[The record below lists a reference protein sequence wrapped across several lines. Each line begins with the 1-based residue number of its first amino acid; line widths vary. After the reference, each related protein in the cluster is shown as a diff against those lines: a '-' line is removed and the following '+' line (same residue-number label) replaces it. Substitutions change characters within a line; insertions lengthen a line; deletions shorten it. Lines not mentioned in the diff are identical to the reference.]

1 MTMKK
6 TSHALPVILLIGI
19 LLFVL
24 SGCSSSHSNEADH
37 SGPKRDSTPKVLSPS
52 APGKKVYKNNSASI
66 DASHIFEGYI
76 MVKYTGGKSKVKL
89 QIAGPDQANY
99 TYLLSK
105 GAGYMAFPLNAGNG
119 SYSLSILENVSGDSY
134 AVALEQT
141 ISSKIKDRFL
151 PFLYPNQYVWFTAK
165 SNAVKKGRNLRKIHG
180 RIWKS
185 YRMFITM
192 W

>member
-1 MTMKK
+1 
-6 TSHALPVILLIGI
+6 
-19 LLFVL
+19 
-24 SGCSSSHSNEADH
+24 
-37 SGPKRDSTPKVLSPS
+37 
-52 APGKKVYKNNSASI
+52 
-66 DASHIFEGYI
+66 
-76 MVKYTGGKSKVKL
+76 
-89 QIAGPDQANY
+89 
-99 TYLLSK
+99 
-105 GAGYMAFPLNAGNG
+105 MAFPLNAGNG

-141 ISSKIKDRFL
+141 ISAKIEDRFL